1 MKTAS
6 PPTPWIR
13 SPGFDAAFILA
24 PMALPALA
32 VVALRGYFDQDPP
45 LPLWGWLVLVLG
57 IDVSHVYATL
67 YRTYADP
74 EARARHATLL
84 RLAPLLC
91 WVAGVAL
98 YASDDKLFWSAL
110 AYLAVFHFIR
120 QQYGFLRIYARREP
134 STRPSRAIDAAA
146 IYLATLYP
154 IVYWHAHLPRN
165 FDWLISGD
173 FIPGLPIWAERA
185 TAGLYVAALAA
196 YAVKEILAW
205 RKTRSWNWPK
215 QLLLAGT
222 ALSWYVGI
230 VWLNGDLAFTLTNVV
245 AHGIPYVALV
255 WNSGERRVAA
265 AGARRGTYALA
276 ALPLFVGLLWLL
288 AFLEEG
294 LWHGLV
300 WRDKAELFP
309 WFQGLPALQD
319 ASWLAILVPLLAL
332 PQATHYVLDGFI
344 WRMRRGDL
352 EWTQASPTE
361 ERLAA

>member
-57 IDVSHVYATL
+57 IDVAHVYATL

-110 AYLAVFHFIR
+110 AYLAIFHFIR
-120 QQYGFLRIYARREP
+120 QQYGFLRIYARSET
-134 STRPSRAIDAAA
+134 STRPGRAIDAAA

-255 WNSGERRVAA
+255 WSSGERRIPALTS
-265 AGARRGTYALA
+265 RRGAYALA
-276 ALPLFVGLLWLL
+276 ALPLFFGLLWLL
-288 AFLEEG
+288 AYVEEG
-294 LWHGLV
+294 LWHGLL

-319 ASWLAILVPLLAL
+319 ASLLAVLVPLLAL

-352 EWTQASPTE
+352 EWAQASQGE